1 MATLSNNFGRS
12 APLLGLK
19 LACLV
24 ALLVQ
29 TAANFYHYF
38 IQPDRQVD
46 IILFWHLS
54 PAMIAG
60 CQVNIADVSLQTLEE
75 FPLVLQVV
83 VHEGFN

>member
-1 MATLSNNFGRS
+1 MATLSKNFGRS

-46 IILFWHLS
+46 IILFCHLS
-54 PAMIAG
+54 PMIAG
-60 CQVNIADVSLQTLEE
+60 CQVNIADVSLQSLEE

>member
-1 MATLSNNFGRS
+1 MGFNYDIESSTNYLAETSLIPVTTFSKLYRRS
-12 APLLGLK
+12 APLLLLK

-46 IILFWHLS
+46 IIHIMTS
-54 PAMIAG
+54 
-60 CQVNIADVSLQTLEE
+60 CQNRL
-75 FPLVLQVV
+75 LVVLGE
-83 VHEGFN
+83 HC